1 MIYYIQQDDQF
12 IPVTIEDQNGQLI
25 VRLKD
30 QQFRIDPERITDD
43 QYSFL
48 VNGQSVVVERLRAAP
63 DLVFRIDQEE
73 FAVTVLS
80 ERQKIEREIFG
91 QSEHAHGHGEVRAP
105 MPGLVLRI
113 EVQLGDAVKI
123 GQPLLI
129 MEAMKM
135 ENEIRAPIDGVVKE
149 IVVAPHQAVE
159 KEDLLI
165 RLE

>member
-12 IPVTIEDQNGQLI
+12 IPVEIEDQNGQLI
-25 VRLKD
+25 VRVKG
-30 QQFRIDPERITDD
+30 QVFHIDPRRVADD

-48 VNGQSVVVERLRAAP
+48 VNGQSLVVERLQAVP
-63 DLVFRIDQEE
+63 DLVFRIDQQE
-73 FAVTVLS
+73 FAVTVLN

-91 QSEHAHGHGEVRAP
+91 QTEQAHGHGEVRAP

-113 EVQLGDAVKI
+113 DVKVGDEVKI

-149 IVVAPHQAVE
+149 IVVEPHQAVE

>member
-1 MIYYIQQDDQF
+1 MIYYIQKGEAF
-12 IPVTIEDQNGQLI
+12 LPVEVEDRNGILWIRVGETLFQL
-25 VRLKD
+25 
-30 QQFRIDPERITDD
+30 DPRRVANE
-43 QYSFL
+43 QYSVL
-48 VNGQSVVVERLRAAP
+48 VNGKSFFVELVHPAP
-63 DLVFRIDQEE
+63 EMVFQIDQREY
-73 FAVTVLS
+73 ALTVLN

-91 QSEHAHGHGEVRAP
+91 RTERVHGHGEVRAP
-105 MPGLVLRI
+105 MPGLILRV
-113 EVQLGDAVKI
+113 EVQVGEEVTI

-149 IVVAPHQAVE
+149 IVVEPHQAVE